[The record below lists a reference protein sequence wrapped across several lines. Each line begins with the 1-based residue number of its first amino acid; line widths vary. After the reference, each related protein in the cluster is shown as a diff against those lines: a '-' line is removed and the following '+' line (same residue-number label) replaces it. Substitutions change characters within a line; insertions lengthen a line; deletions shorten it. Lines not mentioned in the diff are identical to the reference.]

1 MSKVKDAE
9 VVEEPKKLEWKEVRE
24 NLMAQYKDAL
34 EKVDKYN
41 KEIEVLTKKA
51 LKAEGA
57 IEVGDQMHP
66 EEKNEG

>member
-1 MSKVKDAE
+1 MSKAKIKDAE

-24 NLMAQYKDAL
+24 NLVAQHQEAL
-34 EKVDKYN
+34 KQIDHY
-41 KEIEVLTKKA
+41 TKMS

-57 IEVGDQMHP
+57 IEVGDQMNP